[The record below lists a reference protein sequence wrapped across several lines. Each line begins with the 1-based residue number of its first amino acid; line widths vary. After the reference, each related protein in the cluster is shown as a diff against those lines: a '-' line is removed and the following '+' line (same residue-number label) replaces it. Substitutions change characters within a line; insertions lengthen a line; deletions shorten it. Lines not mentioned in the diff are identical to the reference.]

1 MYGDERPPVVIG
13 ARIRPPWKWFRRHGG
28 IWWQHFLQNEEPDE
42 LGSRGRQIVRG
53 DGARR
58 VSNDDRC
65 ENANLLHEPRNIITH
80 RLKGVVTHPLAA
92 AMPARVRRK
101 YSEALPKRGRD
112 VPPAPA

>member
-1 MYGDERPPVVIG
+1 MAFEDAEAATRTLEALSADRAIL
-13 ARIRPPWKWFRRHGG
+13 AA
-28 IWWQHFLQNEEPDE
+28 
-42 LGSRGRQIVRG
+42 QIVRS
-53 DGARR
+53 DGTHRM
-58 VSNDDRC
+58 SNDDRSK
-65 ENANLLHEPRNIITH
+65 NANLLHEPRSVITH